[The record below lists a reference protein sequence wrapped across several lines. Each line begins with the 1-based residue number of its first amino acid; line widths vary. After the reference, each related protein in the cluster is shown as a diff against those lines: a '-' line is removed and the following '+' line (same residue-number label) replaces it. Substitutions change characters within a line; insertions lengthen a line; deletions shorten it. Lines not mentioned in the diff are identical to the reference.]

1 MLFELGK
8 TPSPEAASPETAAP
22 QAASAAARPDSGR
35 PAVYT
40 GPLRAPRLESPA
52 NNFLFDAERLRG
64 ISGITFRW
72 AAVEGADG
80 YGFALFS
87 PGGSTILSARTEEP
101 SYLLGDL
108 SALSKGQFRWQV
120 RALRRGAAGE
130 ERGPASESLFTVDI
144 PEVRRNQLEDIGTM
158 YGR

>member
-8 TPSPEAASPETAAP
+8 TPSPETASSETAAP
-22 QAASAAARPDSGR
+22 QAASAAGR

-40 GPLRAPRLESPA
+40 GPLRAPRLVSPA
-52 NNFLFDAERLRG
+52 KDFLFNAERLRG
-64 ISGITFRW
+64 ISRITFSW
-72 AAVEGADG
+72 AAAEGADG
-80 YGFALFS
+80 YDFALFS
-87 PGGSTILSARTEEP
+87 PDGSTILSGQTKEP

-130 ERGPASESLFTVDI
+130 EQSPVAESSFIVDI
-144 PEVRRNQLEDIGTM
+144 PELRRNQLEDIGTL